1 MRSVCVRWCLEAD
14 WTDVCAPQQV
24 CVCGHTPIPEF
35 RIGWNY
41 SDFGWL
47 RTGGQVLANATAAY
61 MDKADIVMHIVNI
74 YILRQYSGIAHC
86 VEILSRELFIHW
98 VAVISS
104 SIGVYMYVI
113 LSRMWWLL
121 WDLSS
126 NVIAYKQIIHMIYG
140 VVDRATQNMCI
151 RFINKYNVNAINWLT

>member
-1 MRSVCVRWCLEAD
+1 MICEVCVCGGVWKPIERMF
-14 WTDVCAPQQV
+14 VRHSK

-86 VEILSRELFIHW
+86 VEILSRELFIH
-98 VAVISS
+98 
-104 SIGVYMYVI
+104 
-113 LSRMWWLL
+113 
-121 WDLSS
+121 
-126 NVIAYKQIIHMIYG
+126 
-140 VVDRATQNMCI
+140 
-151 RFINKYNVNAINWLT
+151 